1 MITRK
6 SKDEWG
12 AKTMSGAP
20 SGTLLRAAIAA
31 FALALLS
38 ASAGPVVAAEKWD
51 LYVYNP
57 VSTVAAVKGLNTAI
71 AQIEKET
78 GGELSI
84 RLHLGGSLP
93 INTTTITQAVSD
105 DVVQMGDDGYFT
117 GNVPIGGILR
127 LPMLIHTREEYAKA
141 ATVVDPY
148 LETAFGKKGLVVLG
162 QFLYPFQV
170 AYSRNKLTSLADF
183 KGQKIRVTSPE
194 QGELIKRLGAVPVT
208 LGAPEVPSAL
218 DRGVVDGVLTANTGG
233 GNTWKDLLKYNYR
246 IGVNYFNSVVIANK
260 DRFAKLPPDVQAK
273 VRKIV
278 KDNMPLITSAMEN
291 DEDNLTKKFAEGG
304 MTVTEP
310 TQADQDEA
318 AKIVASFWD
327 DWAKSKGPDAAA
339 AVKQVRAALGR

>member
-1 MITRK
+1 MRPFARA
-6 SKDEWG
+6 SRR
-12 AKTMSGAP
+12 P
-20 SGTLLRAAIAA
+20 AAIITI
-31 FALALLS
+31 ALGLLVQ
-38 ASAGPVVAAEKWD
+38 GPGRATATENWD
-51 LYVYNP
+51 LYIYNP
-57 VSTVAAVKGLNTAI
+57 VATVAAVKGMNAII

-78 GGELSI
+78 GGELKV

-93 INTTTITQAVSD
+93 INTTNITQAVSD

-127 LPMLIHTREEYAKA
+127 LPMLIRSRDEYAKA
-141 ATVVDPY
+141 ASVVVPY
-148 LETAFGKKGLVVLG
+148 LEAAFGRKGLVVLG
-162 QFLYPFQV
+162 QYLYPFQV

-194 QGELIKRLGAVPVT
+194 QGEFIKRLGAVPVT

-260 DRFAKLPPDVQAK
+260 DRFAKLPPDVQEK
-273 VRKIV
+273 VKKIV

-291 DEDNLTKKFAEGG
+291 DEDTLTKKFAEGG

-310 TQADQDEA
+310 NAADLDQA

-327 DWAKSKGPDAAA
+327 DWAKSKGPDAAS

>member
-1 MITRK
+1 MR
-6 SKDEWG
+6 SS
-12 AKTMSGAP
+12 A
-20 SGTLLRAAIAA
+20 RALSRLFAIVA
-31 FALALLS
+31 FAFGILALSPERSL
-38 ASAGPVVAAEKWD
+38 AAENWD
-51 LYVYNP
+51 LYIYNP
-57 VSTVAAVKGLNTAI
+57 VATVSAVKGMNTI
-71 AQIEKET
+71 IEQIEKET
-78 GGELSI
+78 GGELKV

-127 LPMLIHTREEYAKA
+127 LPMLIRSRDEYAKA
-141 ATVVDPY
+141 AGVVDSY

-162 QFLYPFQV
+162 QYLYPFQV

-183 KGQKIRVTSPE
+183 KGQKIRVTLPE
-194 QGELIKRLGAVPVT
+194 QGEFIKRLGAVPVT

-291 DEDNLTKKFAEGG
+291 DEDNLTKKFAAGG

-310 TQADQDEA
+310 NQADLDEA
-318 AKIVASFWD
+318 AKVIASFWD

>member
-1 MITRK
+1 MRSSARAILIARC
-6 SKDEWG
+6 G
-12 AKTMSGAP
+12 R
-20 SGTLLRAAIAA
+20 LLAIAT
-31 FALALLS
+31 FVSGILAL
-38 ASAGPVVAAEKWD
+38 GPGRAVAAENWD
-51 LYVYNP
+51 LYIYNP
-57 VSTVAAVKGLNTAI
+57 VATVSAVKGMNTI
-71 AQIEKET
+71 IEQIEKET
-78 GGELSI
+78 NGELKV

-93 INTTTITQAVSD
+93 INTTNITQAVSD

-127 LPMLIHTREEYAKA
+127 LPMLIRSRAEYAKA
-141 ATVVDPY
+141 AGVVDPY

-162 QFLYPFQV
+162 QYLYPYQV
-170 AYSRNKLTSLADF
+170 AYSRNKLTRLADF

-194 QGELIKRLGAVPVT
+194 QGEFIKRLGAVPVT

-260 DRFAKLPPDVQAK
+260 DRFAKLPPEVQAK
-273 VRKIV
+273 IKTIV

-310 TQADQDEA
+310 SQADLDEA
-318 AKIVASFWD
+318 AKVIASFWD
-327 DWAKSKGPDAAA
+327 EWAKSKGPDAAA

>member
-1 MITRK
+1 M
-6 SKDEWG
+6 
-12 AKTMSGAP
+12 
-20 SGTLLRAAIAA
+20 
-31 FALALLS
+31 
-38 ASAGPVVAAEKWD
+38 AS
-51 LYVYNP
+51 
-57 VSTVAAVKGLNTAI
+57 SRF
-71 AQIEKET
+71 
-78 GGELSI
+78 

-117 GNVPIGGILR
+117 GNVPIGGVLR
-127 LPMLIHTREEYAKA
+127 LPMLIRSRDEYGKA
-141 ATVVDPY
+141 AGVVDPY

-162 QFLYPFQV
+162 QYLYPFQV

-194 QGELIKRLGAVPVT
+194 QGEFIKRLGAVPVT

-246 IGVNYFNSVVIANK
+246 LGVNYFNSVVIANK

-273 VRKIV
+273 VKKIV

-291 DEDNLTKKFAEGG
+291 DEDNLTRKFAEGG

-310 TQADQDEA
+310 SQADLDEA